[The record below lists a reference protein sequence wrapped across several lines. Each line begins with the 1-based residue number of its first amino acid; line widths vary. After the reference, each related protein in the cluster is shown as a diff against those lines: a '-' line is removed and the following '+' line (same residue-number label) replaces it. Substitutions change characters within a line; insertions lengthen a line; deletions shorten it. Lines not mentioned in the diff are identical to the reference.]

1 VVKNFSKYLTAKLQY
16 SSLQSL
22 ILLLLIVAIFLLSN
36 NAHAL
41 TKITAVVD
49 KNPAMINESIL
60 LTVTA
65 DDDISRNALDTSVL
79 QTDFIVGQTSVSSQT
94 SMVNFKTSRITKWQV
109 VLVARKAGQYIIP
122 SLSIENQQ
130 SEPIEL
136 TIIAVKDNEAN
147 NAQTDIFVT
156 SELSSNEVYVQQ
168 LLTLSIKLHF
178 AVDLK
183 SGNLTEPSLTGAT
196 IEKIGQD
203 KQSDTIINGKRYRVI
218 EQTYAITPEQSGE
231 FTLQAPLFSGEI
243 LQASKRRSSFLSFS
257 QTKPV
262 SVVGDELDISV
273 LPIPAN
279 YPSNAQWL
287 PTDILTLHQ
296 EWQAGNDKFTVGEPI
311 TRTITLTASGLSKAQ
326 LPKIEMKSSRGLKI
340 YPDQAELNSNL
351 SNERLVSQKVQNF
364 ALVPSTAGEFLLPE
378 LSITWF
384 NIITNRIEQATLP
397 SKTILVQ
404 EAEGKITANSTN
416 AFNDTTNINNLTDNA
431 NSLNDVKDIM
441 GQTSTAG
448 TPTLNQDKR
457 LQWLFLGLWLLTVL
471 SWLAHITYLKK
482 HNVGREKP
490 HSNKLTNTGN
500 HYLAL
505 LASCKKNNAEQA
517 SQLVLP
523 WLKELLTKNKP
534 GLEISNIAQAQII
547 VQEQSF
553 ATALN
558 DLQQHLYGKSALNE
572 AKSWQGMALLTSIQ
586 LVHKQQSTKATTSPL
601 SSLNP

>member
-1 VVKNFSKYLTAKLQY
+1 VVRNFSKYLAAKLPY
-16 SSLQSL
+16 YSLQSM
-22 ILLLLIVAIFLLSN
+22 ILTLLMAATLLLSN
-36 NAHAL
+36 NAFAL
-41 TKITAVVD
+41 SKVTAVVD

-65 DDDISRNALDTSVL
+65 DDDVSRNALDTSAL
-79 QTDFIVGQTSVSSQT
+79 QTNFIVGQTSVSSQT
-94 SMVNFKTSRITKWQV
+94 SMVNFKTTRMTKWQI
-109 VLVARKAGQYIIP
+109 VLIARNAGQYIIP

-136 TIIAVKDNEAN
+136 TIIAVKDTGN

-203 KQSDTIINGKRYRVI
+203 KQSDAIINGKRYRVI

-231 FTLQAPLFSGEI
+231 FTLEAPLFSGEI

-262 SVVGDELDISV
+262 SIVGDELKVSV

-296 EWQAGNDKFTVGEPI
+296 EWQTGNDGFTVGEPI
-311 TRTITLTASGLSKAQ
+311 TRTITLTASALSKAQ
-326 LPKIEMKSSRGLKI
+326 LPQLEMKSSHGLKI
-340 YPDQAELNSNL
+340 YPDQAELHANL
-351 SNERLVSQKVQNF
+351 SNDRLVSQKVQNF
-364 ALVPSTAGEFLLPE
+364 ALVPSAAGEFLLPE
-378 LSITWF
+378 MSITWF
-384 NIITNRIEQATLP
+384 NTITNKIEQATLP
-397 SKTILVQ
+397 SKTISVQ
-404 EAEGKITANSTN
+404 EAEGNITANSTHG
-416 AFNDTTNINNLTDNA
+416 FNDTANIDNLTDST
-431 NSLNDVKDIM
+431 NSSHDSKDV
-441 GQTSTAG
+441 AG
-448 TPTLNQDKR
+448 KTPPASTPTLNQDKS
-457 LQWLFLGLWLLTVL
+457 LQWLFLGLWVLTIL
-471 SWLAHITYLKK
+471 GWLAHIIYLKK
-482 HNVGREKP
+482 YNASREISQ
-490 HSNKLTNTGN
+490 SNKLTKAGN

-505 LASCKKNNAEQA
+505 LAACKKNNAEQA
-517 SQLVLP
+517 SHLVLP
-523 WLKELLTKNKP
+523 WLRELLSYNRP
-534 GLEISNIAQAQII
+534 GLEVNNVAQAQTI

-558 DLQQHLYGKSALNE
+558 DLQQHLYGKSALNG
-572 AKSWQGMALLTSIQ
+572 APSWQGMALLTAIQ
-586 LVHKQQSTKATTSPL
+586 LVHKQQSTKAITPSLSPL
-601 SSLNP
+601 NP